1 MADSDSA
8 ALPAMRADPTPRAP
22 VDRPPEQLPA
32 AAAAAATAPKPAVF
46 KPTENRKCEDC
57 GLKQANFGLPNEKK
71 KRWCAPCGKKHP
83 GSFNVKLQDCEDC
96 NDTHRSFGMPDERKK
111 RWCGDCATKHAGAIN
126 LNSKL
131 CVICGE
137 GTAGYGNP
145 PEEGEPKNALWCIKC
160 KEGQAGTIIRIYQV
174 RRPALPAAAARCCSL
189 PTHIIFPPGLAP

>member
-71 KRWCAPCGKKHP
+71 KRWCAPCGKPHGAQRTTSQKMCEKCKIRHANYGMP
-83 GSFNVKLQDCEDC
+83 GSKQN
-96 NDTHRSFGMPDERKK
+96 TGGR
-111 RWCGDCATKHAGAIN
+111 
-126 LNSKL
+126 
-131 CVICGE
+131 E
-137 GTAGYGNP
+137 GTQ
-145 PEEGEPKNALWCIKC
+145 KKWCVLHLK
-160 KEGQAGTIIRIYQV
+160 
-174 RRPALPAAAARCCSL
+174 
-189 PTHIIFPPGLAP
+189 